1 MLTIQNIKKLG
12 GRRLFG
18 GWIITA
24 VGGNPVGGNPNEPQY
39 IFYIDCNGPSGTR
52 IDGCTISLNRRGIVQ
67 RTLDKPDYLAYFLYY
82 NGERTDVCVT
92 KDWILNPENFI
103 SQLKYIIK
111 EYHNKK

>member
-1 MLTIQNIKKLG
+1 MLHIQNIRKLG

-18 GWIITA
+18 GWIIKA
-24 VGGNPVGGNPNEPQY
+24 VGGNPNEPHY
-39 IFYIDCNGPSGTR
+39 LLDIHCNGPIGNR
-52 IDGCTISLNRRGIVQ
+52 IDGCTISLNRIGELQ
-67 RTLDKPDYLAYFLYY
+67 RHMFKPDTTAYFLNY

>member
-1 MLTIQNIKKLG
+1 MLHIQNIRKLG

-18 GWIITA
+18 GWIIKV
-24 VGGNPVGGNPNEPQY
+24 VGSNANKPEY
-39 IFYIDCNGPSGTR
+39 LFEIHCNGPIGNR
-52 IDGCTISLNRRGIVQ
+52 IDGCMISLNRIGIVQ
-67 RTLDKPDYLAYFLYY
+67 RTMGRPVELAYFLYY
-82 NGERTDVCVT
+82 NGERTEVCVT

>member
-1 MLTIQNIKKLG
+1 MLHIQNIRKLG

-24 VGGNPVGGNPNEPQY
+24 VGGNPNEPQY
-39 IFYIDCNGPSGTR
+39 ILDIHCNGPIGNR
-52 IDGCTISLNRRGIVQ
+52 IDGCMISLNRIGELQ
-67 RTLDKPDYLAYFLYY
+67 RNMFKPDSTAYFLYY

-111 EYHNKK
+111 EYHNKQS